1 VTLDDRA
8 ETWVESR
15 DQHRRLICTLTRR
28 MANRSAIDQLA
39 RAFHRERRTNRR
51 MRDLINEL
59 REHVHENRRE
69 LDIQRTRMAQIQIEV
84 DVLKGRL

>member
-1 VTLDDRA
+1 
-8 ETWVESR
+8 
-15 DQHRRLICTLTRR
+15 
-28 MANRSAIDQLA
+28 
-39 RAFHRERRTNRR
+39 